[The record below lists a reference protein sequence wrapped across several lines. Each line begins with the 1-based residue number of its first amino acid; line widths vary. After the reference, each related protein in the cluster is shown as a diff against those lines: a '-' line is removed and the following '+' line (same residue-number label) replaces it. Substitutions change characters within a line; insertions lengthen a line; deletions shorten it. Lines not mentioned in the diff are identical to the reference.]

1 MLTLRIP
8 QTTVEYK
15 YIIIHMEILGYQR
28 ERDERSIMRDEQSI
42 VRERVVFVYTL
53 TSDLSRSTLLV
64 NS

>member
-15 YIIIHMEILGYQR
+15 YIIIHMEILGYS
-28 ERDERSIMRDEQSI
+28 ERKY
-42 VRERVVFVYTL
+42 RVVFVCIL
-53 TSDLSRSTLLV
+53 TSDLSRSTLFV